1 MKESPDFVFDP
12 LAYPTTPGVYLMK
25 DGRERII
32 YVGKAKV
39 LRNRLRSYFRQEKTM
54 PLKVRSMMP
63 RVKKIEVLCT
73 GTEKEALLLEA
84 SLIKKHKPHYNI
96 ILKDDKQFILFR
108 LNKNADFPQL
118 TKTRKVIQDG
128 SVYFGPFTSAQAA
141 TQTLLLI
148 NKIFPLR
155 KCTDKAM
162 KNRVRPCLQYD
173 IGRCLAP
180 CVKEV
185 DAHQYAALVRQAEM
199 FLSGK
204 CHDLLQELKKRMQLL
219 SSQMEYEKAASVRDQ
234 IQAIE
239 TTIEQQAV
247 VLDTDKEMDIIGPT
261 PLQGGLALAVLF
273 VRQGKLIDSK
283 RYFWADCL
291 ENEWESQ
298 EFLTT
303 FLVQFYSRYSYVPQ
317 RIVLP
322 YDIEQKEALLD
333 VLADLRQGPVRVG
346 KARGQSE
353 KKLLDMAVINA
364 SESGTEDK
372 TKHLFLPALAS
383 ALQIGAIRRIEC
395 IDASHLSGE
404 GMRVGMVVY
413 EDGQPVPDAYR
424 IYSFP
429 ELEGSHDDYLA
440 LRSFLK
446 KRLEKDGWPDLLLID
461 GGRGQLSALE
471 LELRK
476 NKAEDAF
483 ALASIAKGKTRRAGE
498 LEDRIFIP
506 GRKNPLPLRPGS
518 PELLFLQQVRDSA
531 HRYVLGSQRKSRK
544 KKLLDSALESLPGIG
559 TKTAALLWQHFVSV
573 EAMKKASLEDLQALP
588 NIGKQKAR
596 QLQEA
601 LKGIER
607 RG

>member
-108 LNKNADFPQL
+108 LNKNADFPRL

-273 VRQGKLIDSK
+273 IRQGKLIDSK

-317 RIVLP
+317 HIVLP

>member
-108 LNKNADFPQL
+108 LNKNADFPRL

-273 VRQGKLIDSK
+273 IRQGKLIDSK

-346 KARGQSE
+346 KVRG
-353 KKLLDMAVINA
+353 
-364 SESGTEDK
+364 
-372 TKHLFLPALAS
+372 
-383 ALQIGAIRRIEC
+383 
-395 IDASHLSGE
+395 
-404 GMRVGMVVY
+404 
-413 EDGQPVPDAYR
+413 
-424 IYSFP
+424 
-429 ELEGSHDDYLA
+429 
-440 LRSFLK
+440 
-446 KRLEKDGWPDLLLID
+446 
-461 GGRGQLSALE
+461 
-471 LELRK
+471 
-476 NKAEDAF
+476 
-483 ALASIAKGKTRRAGE
+483 
-498 LEDRIFIP
+498 
-506 GRKNPLPLRPGS
+506 
-518 PELLFLQQVRDSA
+518 
-531 HRYVLGSQRKSRK
+531 
-544 KKLLDSALESLPGIG
+544 
-559 TKTAALLWQHFVSV
+559 
-573 EAMKKASLEDLQALP
+573 
-588 NIGKQKAR
+588 
-596 QLQEA
+596 
-601 LKGIER
+601 
-607 RG
+607 